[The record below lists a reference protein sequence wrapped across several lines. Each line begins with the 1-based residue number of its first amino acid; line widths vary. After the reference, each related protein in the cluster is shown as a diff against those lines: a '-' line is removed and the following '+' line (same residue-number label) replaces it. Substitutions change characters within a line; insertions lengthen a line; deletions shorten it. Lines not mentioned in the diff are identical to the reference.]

1 MHTTCLQW
9 ERAGNLWPQC
19 SMKFAPSPCGSLHTA
34 LPGVRRVT
42 CSALPFLP
50 LSSLPGPPELRT
62 KALCV
67 PRELRSAPR
76 PKPGSHCVPR
86 QSRSP
91 FPGASTFP
99 GLSLCILCKIPL
111 LRINT
116 RKKKKPHA
124 HWHGEDHRNRD
135 GHCRASWVPP
145 SGYLSPAP
153 SRRGEA
159 LRGLSSDFCGGNA
172 GLSRS
177 QGCSEQAGTASRW
190 CSHRS
195 RAEHVCSDGSCAT
208 GWRSSAGS
216 CSHPRA
222 ADFPASWLKDLR
234 GHRPPR
240 PQPLR
245 AGGCRATGFPA
256 T

>member
-116 RKKKKPHA
+116 RKKKKKAPRTLA
-124 HWHGEDHRNRD
+124 WRRPQEQGWPLQSIL
-135 GHCRASWVPP
+135 GAPLGVPLP
-145 SGYLSPAP
+145 SPFPA
-153 SRRGEA
+153 G
-159 LRGLSSDFCGGNA
+159 
-172 GLSRS
+172 RS
-177 QGCSEQAGTASRW
+177 AP
-190 CSHRS
+190 
-195 RAEHVCSDGSCAT
+195 RAE
-208 GWRSSAGS
+208 
-216 CSHPRA
+216 
-222 ADFPASWLKDLR
+222 L
-234 GHRPPR
+234 
-240 PQPLR
+240 
-245 AGGCRATGFPA
+245 
-256 T
+256 